1 MKIKTERVNAEL
13 AKQITKII
21 AEHVKDPRLGNA
33 IVGVTKVYTTP
44 DLKYAKVYL
53 SIYADS
59 KEKVQ
64 EAYYTICRSRGF
76 IRNMLKDTV
85 QIRLLPELNF
95 LIDDSVDYSIKIDG
109 LLNQIKK
116 EQEQYRASNDADSD
130 QDNV

>member
-1 MKIKTERVNAEL
+1 MERVNAEL
-13 AKQITKII
+13 AKQITKVI
-21 AEHVKDPRLGNA
+21 AENVKDPRLGNA

-59 KEKVQ
+59 KEKVE
-64 EAYYTICRSRGF
+64 EAYYTICRSRNF
-76 IRNMLKDTV
+76 IRNMLKDSV

-116 EQEQYRASNDADSD
+116 EQEANQAISNRN
-130 QDNV
+130 DNE

>member
-21 AEHVKDPRLGNA
+21 AENVKDPRLGNA
-33 IVGVTKVYTTP
+33 IIGVTKVYTTP

-53 SIYADS
+53 SIYAED

-64 EAYYTICRSRGF
+64 EAYHTVCRSRNF

-85 QIRLLPELNF
+85 QIRLLPELSF

-116 EQEQYRASNDADSD
+116 EQEQNHVSADTEENDD
-130 QDNV
+130 

>member
-21 AEHVKDPRLGNA
+21 AENVKDPRLGNA
-33 IVGVTKVYTTP
+33 IIGVTKVYTTP

-53 SIYADS
+53 SIYAED
-59 KEKVQ
+59 KEQVQ
-64 EAYYTICRSRGF
+64 EAYHTVCRSRNF

-116 EQEQYRASNDADSD
+116 EQEQNHVSADTEENDD
-130 QDNV
+130 